1 MGVGGGG
8 VNLPNEQ
15 QAIFRFRLQRL
26 LAHFS
31 PLSLISR
38 LSPWYLLFFL
48 SASLCKI
55 CHKCNSASFFLWG
68 KLRKQLSKNNVKASG
83 YYEASFMSRQHKKHL
98 CCGRMEADLR
108 DADKTRSHC
117 WSIGPGGT
125 ALVYP
130 ASDFGTDPK
139 VDYFSLIRTCW
150 IGFPSMPSRS
160 LTSLKGVT
168 SFSVNEEK
176 LPMEKRVFGIRSD
189 GMSIWCVFILCELNS
204 TNQSSCSLT
213 IPFVWK
219 PCWSSS
225 FAETL
230 RRARTSTWVLFS

>member
-1 MGVGGGG
+1 
-8 VNLPNEQ
+8 
-15 QAIFRFRLQRL
+15 
-26 LAHFS
+26 
-31 PLSLISR
+31 
-38 LSPWYLLFFL
+38 
-48 SASLCKI
+48 
-55 CHKCNSASFFLWG
+55 
-68 KLRKQLSKNNVKASG
+68 
-83 YYEASFMSRQHKKHL
+83 MSRQHKKHL

-125 ALVYP
+125 ALMYP

-150 IGFPSMPSRS
+150 SGFPSMPSRS

-189 GMSIWCVFILCELNS
+189 GVSIWCVFILRELNS

-230 RRARTSTWVLFS
+230 RRARTSTWVLFSWLLFFFCFLSKVKLTQTLAKTGNLKSAMASLRDDVETQKISDKRLLKVAFL